1 MQNDLLNREKE
12 SQSRIND
19 LNKKISSMNEL
30 EKVLANQ
37 VITSNVPDNVKSII
51 DECMKK
57 NIDEISEEKINE
69 LSKEINELNAEIDKI
84 VY

>member
-1 MQNDLLNREKE
+1 MQKDLLNREKE
-12 SQSRIND
+12 SQIRIND

-30 EKVLANQ
+30 EKALANQ

-57 NIDEISEEKINE
+57 NMDEISEEKINE